1 MSYEKK
7 ELSLV
12 IFKNERKEGQQ
23 PDYTGKIHLNG
34 VDREVA
40 LWNKVSKTGLPF
52 LSGHVNEVKKP
63 YNKEKPQQGQQRQES
78 KPLVDDEI
86 PW

>member
-12 IFKNERKEGQQ
+12 IFKNDKKEGQQ

-34 VDREVA
+34 VDREVV
-40 LWNKVSKTGLPF
+40 LWNKVSKNGLPF
-52 LSGHVNEVKKP
+52 FSGHVNEVKKP
-63 YNKEKPQQGQQRQES
+63 YNNAKPKQEQRQES